1 MTPGRQ
7 RALQLALDH
16 ATACAGALTDA
27 LDELRHQAEPAASEQ
42 RIAALC
48 ERAVRRA
55 SFVAPAV
62 AAAQEGTG
70 HA

>member
-48 ERAVRRA
+48 ERAERRT
-55 SFVAPAV
+55 
-62 AAAQEGTG
+62 AALFSAIAGLRG
-70 HA
+70 GGA